1 MYNCIKVNIFNTEYE
16 TQSHFDNM
24 KSLLDKHGRS
34 IAADTLLDV
43 GCNKGTRSIAAANI
57 LGIAHHNVH
66 GVDIEDISNDSPLL
80 RNNFKKIDL
89 EDGLLPYDDN
99 SFGLVICN
107 QVMEHLK
114 NYNRI
119 FQEIIRVTKRDGFIV
134 LGIPNL
140 AHLMNRILLLFG
152 TQPMCMIM
160 RSGHVRGF
168 THKAFLEFLHSQS
181 PVKLI
186 NCKGSSIIYPLPY
199 VLAQPL
205 SNIFTGLCAYT
216 CYLIQKNSDHD

>member
-1 MYNCIKVNIFNTEYE
+1 M
-16 TQSHFDNM
+16 M
-24 KSLLDKHGRS
+24 SLLVKHGKS
-34 IAADTLLDV
+34 IVDDTLLDV
-43 GCNKGTRSIAAANI
+43 GCSKGTRSIAVAQA
-57 LGIAHHNVH
+57 LGIAHQNVH
-66 GVDIEDISNDSPLL
+66 GVDIEDIANDSPLL

-89 EDGLLPYDDN
+89 EAGLLPFDDN

-119 FQEIIRVTKRDGFIV
+119 FQEIIRVTKPKGFIV

-152 TQPMCMIM
+152 SQPMCMVM

-168 THKAFLEFLHSQS
+168 THKAFVEFLHSQS
-181 PVKLI
+181 NVKLI
-186 NCKGSSIIYPLPY
+186 DCKGSSIIYPMPY
-199 VLAQPL
+199 LLAKPL

-216 CYLIQKNSDHD
+216 CYLIQRKP